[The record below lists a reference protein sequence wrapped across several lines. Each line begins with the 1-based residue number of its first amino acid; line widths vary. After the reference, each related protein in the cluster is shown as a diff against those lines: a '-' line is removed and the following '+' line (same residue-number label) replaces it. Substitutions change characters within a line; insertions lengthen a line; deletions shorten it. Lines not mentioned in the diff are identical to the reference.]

1 MPVGSL
7 ISIMD
12 EEIVLLA
19 KNIVHIVSILYKQG
33 VKTEGI
39 LYSSLYR
46 LEWFPRL
53 RILTGPLFSGLQR
66 ILLHD

>member
-33 VKTEGI
+33 VKTERI

-53 RILTGPLFSGLQR
+53 RILTGALFSGLQR